1 MTKGRLEAF
10 SDGVIAIIITITI
23 LEIGLPE
30 GDDMRALITILPL
43 AVSYLISFIMVGTNW
58 NNHHHLLQVAGSV
71 DGKILWANLL
81 YLFVLSFQPV
91 ATGWVGRSRF
101 APLPVRVYCLLNL
114 AGSLSY
120 ILLQKLILSTHDC
133 EILKLAVSESRK
145 EMWTICIEVLALVLS
160 FFPGVHYVSCPLL
173 VVAVMPWI
181 IPDLRMK
188 RVFEEPICQRD
199 GSSDTPGSS
208 DDYGL

>member
-1 MTKGRLEAF
+1 MAFKSYIGLKLEVGIMTKGRLEAF

-30 GDDMRALITILPL
+30 GDDMHALIAILPI
-43 AVSYLISFIMVGTNW
+43 AACYLISFIMVGTNW
-58 NNHHHLLQVAGSV
+58 ANHHHLLQVAGTV
-71 DGKILWANLL
+71 DGKILWSNLL

-91 ATGWVGRSRF
+91 ATGWVGKSGF
-101 APLPVRVYCLLNL
+101 AMLPVRVFCLLNL

-120 ILLQKLILSTHDC
+120 ILLQKLIISAHDC
-133 EILKLAVSESRK
+133 EILRSAVSESRK
-145 EMWTICIEVLALVLS
+145 EAWTICIEVLALTLS
-160 FFPGVHYVSCPLL
+160 FFHGVHYLSCPLL

-188 RVFEEPICQRD
+188 RVFEEPQCRE
-199 GSSDTPGSS
+199 
-208 DDYGL
+208 

>member
-30 GDDMRALITILPL
+30 GDDMHALISILPI
-43 AVSYLISFIMVGTNW
+43 AACYMISFIMVGTNW
-58 NNHHHLLQVAGSV
+58 ANHHHLLQVAGAV
-71 DGKILWANLL
+71 DGKILWSNLL

-91 ATGWVGRSRF
+91 ATGWVGRSNF
-101 APLPVRVYCLLNL
+101 AMLPVRVYCLLHL

-120 ILLQKLILSTHDC
+120 MLLQKLIISAHDC
-133 EILKLAVSESRK
+133 KILKIAVSESRK
-145 EMWTICIEVLALVLS
+145 EMWTICIEVLALILS
-160 FFPGVHYVSCPLL
+160 FFPGVHYLSCSFL
-173 VVAVMPWI
+173 VIAVMPWI

-188 RVFEEPICQRD
+188 RVFENPQCRD
-199 GSSDTPGSS
+199 
-208 DDYGL
+208 